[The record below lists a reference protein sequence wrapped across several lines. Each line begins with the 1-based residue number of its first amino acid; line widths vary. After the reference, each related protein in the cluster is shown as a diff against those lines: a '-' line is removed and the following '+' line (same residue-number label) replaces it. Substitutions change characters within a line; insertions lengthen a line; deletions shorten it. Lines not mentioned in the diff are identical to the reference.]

1 MLDTTTEPPATRIA
15 LRDDAASL
23 QTQGLIL
30 LAQGDAA
37 GAIPLLQRAATM
49 APPHAGLRR
58 ALADA
63 HVALGNFAD
72 AAEEYAAA
80 LQEWPDPEMR
90 AARALALLRLGEHGP
105 ALAEAE
111 RAMAGH
117 QGVIP
122 MVALGAALRA
132 NGRAPESAALLRTAV
147 ASHPAY
153 APAWL
158 ALGTTEALL
167 GRLGAAEAS
176 LRTAIA
182 LAPDANSHVA
192 LALTLSEAGR
202 LEAAHAACLEA
213 RRLAPGD
220 PAVEWTLAWLLLL
233 GGDLEAGLRHYEA
246 RKRHPRFVRAYPNLP
261 GREWRRGD
269 LHNQRL
275 LVRAEPGMGDTI
287 QLARYLPLLASR
299 GARVIFQ
306 CAPSLVPLLTQL
318 PAQIVP
324 KSAPLPEYDLWVDQ
338 MSLPRLFGTTLAS
351 IPTPLGFLAADP
363 DRVLAWSRRL
373 PSGPGLRIGLVWA
386 GDPAHRNAPRLA
398 IPPELFAGLA
408 RMPGT
413 LPVSLQVGPGS
424 GAAAAAIGLSDL
436 GALLADFADTAA
448 VIASLDLVICVD
460 TAVAHLA
467 AAMGKPVWLL
477 LPHAA
482 DCRWMMGRVDSP
494 WYSSISL
501 FRQPNPNDWPG
512 VIAEVTR
519 ELSAWSSI
527 QPRESHPVPALATA
541 AATPVTNAPQTRSS
555 AVTETDQ
562 PRNVARLVRS

>member
-1 MLDTTTEPPATRIA
+1 MLDTIIESPAA
-15 LRDDAASL
+15 RDDAAPL
-23 QTQGLIL
+23 QAQGLVR

-37 GAIPLLQRAATM
+37 GAIPLLQRAAAL

-63 HVALGNFAD
+63 HVALGNYAD
-72 AAEEYAAA
+72 AADEYAAA
-80 LQEWPDPEMR
+80 LLEWPDPEMR
-90 AARALALLRLGEHGP
+90 AARAMALLRLGEHGL

-111 RAMAGH
+111 RAMAGQ

-147 ASHPAY
+147 ANHPAY

-158 ALGTTEALL
+158 ALGTTEAQL

-192 LALTLSEAGR
+192 LALTLSEAGQ
-202 LEAAHAACLEA
+202 LEAAHAACLDA
-213 RRLAPGD
+213 CRLAPGD
-220 PAVEWTLAWLLLL
+220 PAVEWTLAWVLIL
-233 GGDLEAGLRHYEA
+233 GGDLETGLRHYEA

-275 LVRAEPGMGDTI
+275 LVRAELGLGDTI
-287 QLARYLPLLASR
+287 QLARYIPLLADR

-306 CAPSLVPLLTQL
+306 CAPSLAPLLAQL
-318 PAQIVP
+318 PAHVVP
-324 KSAPLPEYDLWVDQ
+324 KSAPPPEYDLWVDQ
-338 MSLPRLFGTTLAS
+338 MSLPRLFGTTLAT
-351 IPTPLGFLAADP
+351 IPSPIGFLAADP
-363 DRVLAWSRRL
+363 ERVIAWRRRI
-373 PSGPGLRIGLVWA
+373 PSGPGLRIGLAWA
-386 GDPAHRNAPRLA
+386 GDPAHRNAGRLA
-398 IPPELFAGLA
+398 IPPEMFAGLA
-408 RMPGT
+408 RMPGAV
-413 LPVSLQVGPGS
+413 PVSLQVGPGA
-424 GAAAAAIGLSDL
+424 GAAAAALGLNDL
-436 GALLADFADTAA
+436 GALFADFADTAA
-448 VIASLDLVICVD
+448 VIAALDLVISVD

-482 DCRWMMGRVDSP
+482 DCRWMIGRVDSP
-494 WYSSISL
+494 WYSSVSL
-501 FRQPNPNDWPG
+501 FRQPAPNDWPG

-527 QPRESHPVPALATA
+527 QPRESQLVPALATA
-541 AATPVTNAPQTRSS
+541 AATPVTNAPHTKSS
-555 AVTETDQ
+555 AVTATDQ
-562 PRNVARLVRS
+562 PRSVARLVRS